1 MMFMKNVMRY
11 LFSIIKIKKKVMEM
25 KIVGMSKEERDLLVD
40 ELTRILCD
48 LDIENKEDVIDSFND
63 LILVKE
69 RNLKPFNM
77 EEARKGKK
85 VIDDEGHEVRIL
97 CFDKSGDNYP
107 VVALIKDDNGYECL
121 KQFTKEGMYITTG
134 ETKMDL
140 KMAPV
145 DKQGWVNLY
154 RSSQTGKVYCGET
167 ICDSE
172 YRAKE
177 IHENDG
183 DEKVDIVRIRWTE

>member
-1 MMFMKNVMRY
+1 
-11 LFSIIKIKKKVMEM
+11 MEM

-40 ELTRILCD
+40 GLTRILCD
-48 LDIENKEDVIDSFND
+48 LDIENKEDVIDSFNG

-77 EEARKGKK
+77 EEAKKGKK
-85 VIDDEGHEVRIL
+85 VIDAEGHEVRIL

-107 VVALIKDDNGYECL
+107 VVALIKDGNGFECL
-121 KQFTKEGMYITTG
+121 KQFTEDGMYLTAG
-134 ETKMDL
+134 ETNKDL
-140 KMAPV
+140 KMVPV

-154 RSSQTGKVYCGET
+154 RSSRTGKVYCGET